1 MSDLKGMYQE
11 KAEELADQ
19 VHGVDFHDLSDE
31 QQGIIYQRAMESVD
45 DKLSDQAD
53 SLIDMSRGL

>member
-1 MSDLKGMYQE
+1 MYQE